1 MRTTPLTVGEL
12 LPALDLTRTDGT
24 GVEIQPYLDSAP
36 TVLYF
41 MRTPTCPVCH
51 SHLRQLARSTVAA
64 RPLSGRVLVVVPGTP
79 EDAAAVARRH
89 PGLADR
95 VVASQTAHETIGLF
109 VRAGLQQS
117 GTFVVGRD
125 RRVLSARSATVPL
138 AAYSEA
144 EVLAALG
151 ASADG
156 GTLTTIL

>member
-1 MRTTPLTVGEL
+1 MRTSPLTVGEL
-12 LPALDLTRTDGT
+12 LPALDLTRIDGT
-24 GVEIQPYLDSAP
+24 GVEMQAVLDSAP

-41 MRTPTCPVCH
+41 MRSPTCPVCH
-51 SHLRQLARSTVAA
+51 SHLRQLTRSTVDA
-64 RPLSGRVLVVVPGTP
+64 RPLSDRVLVVVPGTP

-95 VVASQTAHETIGLF
+95 VVASPTAHEAVGLF

-138 AAYSEA
+138 GAYSEA
-144 EVLAALG
+144 EVIAALG
-151 ASADG
+151 APIDAVRPG
-156 GTLTTIL
+156 E